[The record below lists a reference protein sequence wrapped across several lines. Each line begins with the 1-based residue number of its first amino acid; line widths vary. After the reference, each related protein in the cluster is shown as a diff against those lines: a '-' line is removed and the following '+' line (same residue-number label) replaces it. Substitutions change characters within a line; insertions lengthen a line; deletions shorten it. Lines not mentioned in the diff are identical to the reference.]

1 MAAVGGCCG
10 RPESAAAEDADV
22 LGSAAPIV
30 ALGGC
35 WPVVALAPAVGPA
48 PASFHTRN
56 LVALST
62 SVVHGPAPAVPADNA
77 ARAQAP
83 SSNVIVFMALSPGC
97 DCETPPMRIP
107 TFPYQPGTRADVPCR
122 RTRAG
127 SVTVA
132 MASSGW
138 QSPAARSAGAN
149 RRTAAPLRRGA
160 GTVPSDRPWSKS
172 ER

>member
-10 RPESAAAEDADV
+10 LPESAAADEADV

-35 WPVVALAPAVGPA
+35 WPVVALATPAVGPA
-48 PASFHTRN
+48 PASFDASN
-56 LVALST
+56 LVTLSI

-122 RTRAG
+122 RMRAG
-127 SVTVA
+127 SVAFA
-132 MASSGW
+132 MAPSGW
-138 QSPAARSAGAN
+138 QSPAAGACRSAAN
-149 RRTAAPLRRGA
+149 
-160 GTVPSDRPWSKS
+160 
-172 ER
+172 

>member
-48 PASFHTRN
+48 PASFEASN
-56 LVALST
+56 LVTLSI
-62 SVVHGPAPAVPADNA
+62 SVVHGPAPAVPVDNA

-83 SSNVIVFMALSPGC
+83 SSNVIVFMALSPVAIAKRRPCGFRRFHINR
-97 DCETPPMRIP
+97 EREP
-107 TFPYQPGTRADVPCR
+107 TFRAAGRERDRWRLSSPRQDRVP
-122 RTRAG
+122 
-127 SVTVA
+127 
-132 MASSGW
+132 
-138 QSPAARSAGAN
+138 
-149 RRTAAPLRRGA
+149 RGA
-160 GTVPSDRPWSKS
+160 IR
-172 ER
+172 RRR

>member
-10 RPESAAAEDADV
+10 LPESAAADEADV

-35 WPVVALAPAVGPA
+35 WPVVALATPAVGPA
-48 PASFHTRN
+48 PASFDASN
-56 LVALST
+56 LVTLSI

-97 DCETPPMRIP
+97 DCETPPI
-107 TFPYQPGTRADVPCR
+107 ADSDVSISTGKGSR
-122 RTRAG
+122 RSGPPDESGIGSGGRHGPVRMAG
-127 SVTVA
+127 
-132 MASSGW
+132 
-138 QSPAARSAGAN
+138 PDAN
-149 RRTAAPLRRGA
+149 RC
-160 GTVPSDRPWSKS
+160 
-172 ER
+172 